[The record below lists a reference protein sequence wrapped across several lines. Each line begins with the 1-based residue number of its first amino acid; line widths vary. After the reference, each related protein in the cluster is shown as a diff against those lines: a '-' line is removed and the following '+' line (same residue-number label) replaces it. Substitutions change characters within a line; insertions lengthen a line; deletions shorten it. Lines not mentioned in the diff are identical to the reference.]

1 MAALRFKRIDR
12 PSVLGIIAYGKQHK
26 ELFENAAYGLFSL
39 IADLESVSPKQLI
52 SLKVK
57 GENIES
63 LLVNWLNELIALEDS
78 RKMLFRK
85 FQVKALS
92 DTGLEAEISGEKI
105 DPARHQIALAIKA
118 ATFNQ
123 LQVGPGEA
131 KIIFET

>member
-1 MAALRFKRIDR
+1 MAALRFKRVEN
-12 PSVLGIIAYGKQHK
+12 PLGIVTYGKQRK

-39 IADLESVSPKQLI
+39 MADLESVSPKQLI

-57 GENIES
+57 GDDFGS
-63 LLVNWLNELIALEDS
+63 LLANWLNELIALKDS

-92 DTGLEAEISGEKI
+92 DTGLEAEVSGEKI
-105 DPARHQIALAIKA
+105 DPARHQITLAIKA
-118 ATFNQ
+118 AAYNQ